1 MLPFLFQNQKK
12 DSNIKMN
19 INFLDSHSFNPYTAE
34 LLQQYLIQHHLPSTG
49 FYYVLAIQ
57 DHTILALGILY
68 QKKLHPHRDYI
79 LLHSLQDCL
88 EPRLFSTLI
97 QHLEHNSKQG
107 KLQYLLNSKDMHLNQ
122 LFRFHDFK
130 IARRTFLIE
139 LNQLQLASLNP
150 EPIKTKNLKQLSLHE
165 WRELKTLFH
174 THYRQHHA
182 SVNGL
187 AKEVCS
193 EQLFKLLENINLE
206 QSKVSLN
213 CQPNHHKCAPSI
225 MAYLLI
231 GNSDPCT
238 LEVAYI
244 GGREES
250 HFNEY
255 LPFFQLELSSL
266 LQQFQRVYFEAD
278 DTDYYAYTLAHRL
291 GCDFAKND
299 YTLIKDLK
307 NRINSDF

>member
-1 MLPFLFQNQKK
+1 
-12 DSNIKMN
+12 MN
-19 INFLDSHSFNPYTAE
+19 INFLDSHGFNPYTAE

-49 FYYVLAIQ
+49 FYYVLAMQ
-57 DHTILALGILY
+57 DHTILALGMLY
-68 QKKLHPHRDYI
+68 QKKLHPHRDYV

-88 EPRLFSTLI
+88 EPRLFSALI
-97 QHLEHNSKQG
+97 HHLEHNSKQR
-107 KLQYLLNSKDMHLNQ
+107 KLQYLLDSKDLYLIQ
-122 LFRFHDFK
+122 LLKLHHFK
-130 IARRTFLIE
+130 IARKTFLIE
-139 LNQLQLASLNP
+139 LNQLQRTPLNI
-150 EPIKTKNLKQLSLHE
+150 EPIKTKNLKQLSLDE

-174 THYRQHHA
+174 TNYRQYHA

-231 GNSDPCT
+231 GNSDPWA
-238 LEVAYI
+238 LEIAYM
-244 GGREES
+244 GGRKES

-266 LQQFQRVYFEAD
+266 LQQYQHVYFEAD
-278 DTDYYAYTLAHRL
+278 DTDYYAYTLAQRL